1 MKDENFYVIHGWMIN
16 RLRLK
21 GKELMLYAIIYGF
34 AQAPGTKY
42 TGSISYLA
50 TCIGSSSRSVIRAL
64 NDLCE
69 RGLII
74 KEQTEVNNVKF
85 NEYTAVVPEATI
97 TDNRKDIS
105 EDELSEMLQRIK
117 NI

>member
-1 MKDENFYVIHGWMIN
+1 
-16 RLRLK
+16 
-21 GKELMLYAIIYGF
+21 
-34 AQAPGTKY
+34 
-42 TGSISYLA
+42 
-50 TCIGSSSRSVIRAL
+50 
-64 NDLCE
+64 LCE

-74 KEQTEVNNVKF
+74 KEQTEVNNIKF

-97 TDNRKDIS
+97 TDNKKDIS

>member
-1 MKDENFYVIHGWMIN
+1 MKNENYFVVHGWMIN
-16 RLRLK
+16 KLRLK
-21 GKELMLYAIIYGF
+21 GKELLIYAIIYGF
-34 AQAPGTKY
+34 SQASGTKY

-97 TDNRKDIS
+97 IDNKKDIS